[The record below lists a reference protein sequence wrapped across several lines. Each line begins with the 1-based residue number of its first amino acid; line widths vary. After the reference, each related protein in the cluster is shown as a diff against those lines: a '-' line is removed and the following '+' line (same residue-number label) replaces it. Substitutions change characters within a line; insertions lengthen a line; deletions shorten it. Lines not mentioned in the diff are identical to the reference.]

1 MVLRFTVTECSKAK
15 GKIGIFFVGEDLKLE
30 HLDLNY
36 DYKKDFNATLKVRT
50 NFKGKKGEILSF
62 IPTGKAEFQEVVVIG
77 YGKADKVNSNIARAL
92 GGKLSCFLNSREEKT
107 AVVCPNI
114 PAKGKNNET
123 CICQDLYF
131 GAASR
136 NYRYNDFYF
145 DKKDDHIVHLE
156 SLEFCV
162 HKVEECKK
170 ALEQK
175 RIIME
180 AVTFSRNLVS
190 QPGNVLY
197 PETFVAQCK
206 KLAKMGVK
214 LKTLTK
220 KEMTKLGMNALLGVA
235 QGSEKEP
242 YVLIMEWN
250 GNPKAKKDAPL
261 AFLGKGVTFDS
272 GGISIKPSQNM
283 GDMKYDMAGAGAV
296 AGLMHLLAGRK
307 AKVNAIGVVGL
318 VENMPSGTAQRPGDV
333 VISYSG
339 QSIEIDNTDAEGRL
353 VLADILWYTQKHY
366 KPKFMVNLA
375 TLTGAMVVALGEN
388 LYGGLFSNN
397 DELAQRLEAAGKSSG
412 ELLWRLPLDD
422 FYDKQINSEI
432 ADVRNTGSGRGA
444 GSITAAQFLQRFVN
458 KFPWAHLDIAGM
470 AWDKSGSDI
479 ISKGATG
486 YGVRLLNQLVA
497 DYYEAK

>member
-1 MVLRFTVTECSKAK
+1 MVLKFTVTKCEKAK
-15 GKIGIFFVGEDLKLE
+15 GKLGVFFVGEDLKLE
-30 HLDLNY
+30 HLDLKH
-36 DYKKDFNATLKVRT
+36 DYQADFKEILKLRT
-50 NFKGKKGEILSF
+50 NFKGKKGDVLSF
-62 IPTGKAEFQEVVVIG
+62 VPGGKAEFQEVLVMG
-77 YGKADKVNSNIARAL
+77 YGKADKLSSDVARSL
-92 GGKLSCFLNSREEKT
+92 GGKLVSYLNSRQEKE
-107 AVVCPNI
+107 AVVCPNL
-114 PAKGKNNET
+114 PTKGKNTET

-131 GAASR
+131 GAASK
-136 NYRYNDFYF
+136 NYRYNDFFF
-145 DKKDDHIVHLE
+145 DKKDDNKVYLE

-162 HKVEECKK
+162 HKPDECKK
-170 ALEQK
+170 ALDQQQVV
-175 RIIME
+175 ME

-206 KLAKMGVK
+206 MLAKMGVK
-214 LKTLTK
+214 LKVLGK
-220 KEMTKLGMNALLGVA
+220 KEMTKLGMHALLGVA
-235 QGSEKEP
+235 QGSEKDP

-250 GNPKAKKDAPL
+250 GNPKAKKEAPV

-296 AGLMHLLAGRK
+296 AGLMHVLAGRK

-366 KPKFMVNLA
+366 KPKFMINLA

-388 LYGGLFSNN
+388 LYGGLFSND
-397 DELAQRLEAAGKSSG
+397 DELAKNLEEAGKASG
-412 ELLWRLPLDD
+412 EWLWRLPLDD

-432 ADVRNTGSGRGA
+432 ADIRNTGSGRGA

-458 KFPWAHLDIAGM
+458 KLPWAHLDIAGM

-486 YGVRLLNQLVA
+486 YGVRLLNQLVSQF
-497 DYYEAK
+497 YETK